1 MPKLVI
7 DGHAIEVPKGTKVI
21 EAAERLGIVIPRFCW
36 HPALGAV
43 GACRVCAVMFAEGPV
58 KGVQMSCMVEAQDG
72 MVVST
77 THGEAVDFRRQVIE
91 WLMMNHPHDCPV
103 CDEGGH
109 CLLQDLTIAGGH
121 GIRRYLGKKRTY
133 RDQYLGPFVQ
143 HEMNRCIHCYRCW
156 RYYQDFSGYRDLG
169 AMQNAYRTYFGRF
182 KDGPLESPFS
192 GNLIDICPTGVYT
205 DKPSRFTGRR
215 WDFERAPSVCIH
227 CSLGCNTVSSA
238 RYREMVRQEARF
250 NKAVNGY
257 FICDRG
263 RYGFFYASHPERPR
277 QARISANEVPLEEAI
292 QAAAEKLSRI
302 KQSAGPGAVRCLG
315 SSRSSLENQAM
326 LKHLCQ
332 MQGWESPA
340 YFEVLS
346 TERKVKEAVSRL
358 DARIAVSLR
367 EIEKADFVLAVGADP
382 VQEAPML
389 ALAMR
394 QAVRSGATVAVM
406 DPRPVFL
413 PFEFAHIP
421 VAPGDLDFYLS
432 MVVKKAAGRKAAEAL
447 GAEALRFYDALP
459 AGYPSDSPFQER
471 LAGVEQKLR
480 ESHRPVMVCGM
491 DIVRETT
498 IALAA
503 DHALLLKAAKGWAGL
518 FYLMPGAN
526 AFGAALLSSA
536 GGSLE
541 EIVEGI
547 EKGTV
552 KALVVVEND
561 PLFLYPN
568 QGRLQRALGKLDL
581 LLVLDYLPSRI
592 AQQAHIFLPT
602 STLFE
607 TRSSFINQEGRIQ
620 FVEPLH
626 AGGAPVSQVSAGNHP
641 PRVYG
646 GGIPGGDPEAA
657 WKILVEISEAMPAEG
672 IKVSA
677 PKAIEDLWQWMVQSN
692 PSLSSFQPF
701 DLPPEGF
708 RLMPDQSQEQPFSP
722 PPSPFSLR
730 EERVNSNSLELL
742 LVDWTF
748 GTEELSSYSRFIPQ
762 VEKTPCL
769 MMPAA
774 DAARLGLNEKDR
786 VVVDFEGGTLE
797 VGLSIME
804 NMAPGV
810 ILLPRHRQLVWQK
823 MKDIPARV
831 PVERIRKI

>member
-7 DGHAIEVPKGTKVI
+7 DGHEIEVPHGTKVI
-21 EAAERLGIVIPRFCW
+21 EAAERLGIVIPRFCY

-43 GACRVCAVMFAEGPV
+43 GACRVCAVKCEGPV
-58 KGVQMSCMVEAQDG
+58 KGIQMSCMIEARDG
-72 MVVST
+72 LVVST
-77 THGEAVDFRRQVIE
+77 TDEEAVDFRKQVIE

-133 RDQYLGPFVQ
+133 RDQYLGGFVQ

-182 KDGPLESPFS
+182 NDGPLESPFS

-238 RYREMVRQEARF
+238 RYGELVRQEGRL
-250 NKAVNGY
+250 NRQVNGY

-263 RYGFFYASHPERPR
+263 RYGFHYSSHPERPR
-277 QARISANEVPLEEAI
+277 RAKIGPTEVPLGEAI

-302 KQSAGPGAVRCLG
+302 KQSAGPGSIRCLA
-315 SSRSSLENQAM
+315 STRSSLENQAM
-326 LKHLCQ
+326 LEHLCR
-332 MQGWESPA
+332 MQGWAGPA
-340 YFEVLS
+340 YFEVPS
-346 TERKVKEAVSRL
+346 TERKVKKAVSRL

-367 EIEKADFVLAVGADP
+367 EIEKADFVLVVGADP

-413 PFEFAHIP
+413 PFKFAHVP
-421 VAPGDLDFYLS
+421 VASGDMDLYLG
-432 MVVKKAAGRKAAEAL
+432 MVVKKAVGRSSAEAL
-447 GAEALRFYDALP
+447 GAEALRFYDDLP
-459 AGYPSDSPFQER
+459 AEYPSDSPLKER
-471 LAGVEQKLR
+471 LAGIEQKLR
-480 ESHRPVMVCGM
+480 ESHRPVLVCGM

-498 IALAA
+498 PALAA
-503 DHALLLKAAKGWAGL
+503 DHVLLLQTSKEWAGL

-526 AFGAALLSSA
+526 ASGAALLSSSR
-536 GGSLE
+536 GSLE
-541 EIVEGI
+541 EIIQGI
-547 EKGTV
+547 EKGRA

-561 PLFLYPN
+561 PLVLYPD
-568 QGRLQRALGKLDL
+568 QERLQQALGKLDL

-592 AQQAHIFLPT
+592 SKEAHIFLPT

-620 FVEPLH
+620 VVDPLH
-626 AGGAPVSQVSAGNHP
+626 PGGTPASQVSAGNHP

-646 GGIPGGDPEAA
+646 GGIPGREPEAA
-657 WKILVEISEAMPAEG
+657 WKVLAELSEAMPAEG
-672 IKVSA
+672 EKGSP
-677 PKAIEDLWQWMVQSN
+677 PKSIEDLWQWIARNHPVFASWKAYDV
-692 PSLSSFQPF
+692 PL
-701 DLPPEGF
+701 EGF
-708 RLMPDQSQEQPFSP
+708 RLLPNQSKEQTFSY
-722 PPSPFSLR
+722 PPSPFPSST
-730 EERVNSNSLELL
+730 ERVNSSSLELL

-748 GTEELSSYSRFIPQ
+748 GTEELSSYSRFIQQ
-762 VEKTPCL
+762 VEKAPCL
-769 MMPAA
+769 MMHGE
-774 DAARLGLNEKDR
+774 DAARAGLSDKDR
-786 VVVDFEGGTLE
+786 VVVNLEGGALE
-797 VGLSIME
+797 VRLSIVE
-804 NMAPGV
+804 DMAPG
-810 ILLPRHRQLVWQK
+810 IIILPRHRQLAWQK
-823 MKDIPARV
+823 LKDIPARV